1 MSLHINKQPSQV
13 SNRIALVP
21 LTERIVLYASGTV
34 VNYSSLVNKSSHRS
48 KSTRSRAKS
57 FLYSRIMSW
66 HSALGKH
73 PVML

>member
-1 MSLHINKQPSQV
+1 MSQHTNKQSNQV

-48 KSTRSRAKS
+48 KSMRSRSKS

-66 HSALGKH
+66 HSALGEH
-73 PVML
+73 VVML